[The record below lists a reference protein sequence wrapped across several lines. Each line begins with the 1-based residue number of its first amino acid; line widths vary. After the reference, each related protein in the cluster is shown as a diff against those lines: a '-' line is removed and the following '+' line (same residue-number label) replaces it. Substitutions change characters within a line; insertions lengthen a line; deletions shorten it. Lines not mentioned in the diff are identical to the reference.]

1 MYETAQFLKAWKV
14 RQIVVLP
21 ENQGVEV
28 TFSVEGHDPICFRTR
43 KFGIGRRGA
52 KSAAL
57 AKFASQAGYGE
68 VKEVFNYVSGLPSDM
83 VGNIFAAGPLG
94 FVTDRQAPTELRC
107 VWPREEVA

>member
-57 AKFASQAGYGE
+57 AKFASQAG
-68 VKEVFNYVSGLPSDM
+68 LPSDM